1 MRSVSLIHQSTKI
14 AGFLLLSTL
23 ASVSHAATPE
33 EIAAQIESLSSDSY
47 LRRENATEAL
57 LKAGPAAIEPLVK
70 VLERGDLETTQRA
83 IGILQSIAMAR
94 PIIEGESERPKL
106 ARLDPNEPDAWET
119 LLSLSTMGGS
129 RGERA
134 SMAVEEIT
142 QVRRAQTIQTLS
154 LQGAVIGV
162 KEFVYGA
169 TSTLQRVVEINEAYQ
184 GDDSLLELLRWID
197 RVEYARIEGPAIREG
212 VLKGIT
218 QMPDLKTLSLLYG
231 DINMETMK
239 VIGDLESIDHL
250 EFRYV
255 TLNDEMIDAI
265 AKLPI
270 RVSLTLNGTDAS
282 SDRVDR
288 LRQTLPGLK
297 IEYKRGGFLGVRC
310 NDTFNECIIQ
320 SVVED
325 SGAEAAGLRRDD
337 VIIQA
342 NGEPVRR
349 FADLQAVINTRD
361 PGQNIHIVYRRLN
374 VEYETDAKLGKLTE
388 PN

>member
-14 AGFLLLSTL
+14 AGFVLLFAL
-23 ASVSHAATPE
+23 APVSHADTPE

-83 IGILQSIAMAR
+83 IGILQSIAMDR
-94 PIIEGESERPKL
+94 PIIEGESGKPKL
-106 ARLDPNEPDAWET
+106 ARVDPNEPNAWET

-154 LQGAVIGV
+154 LQSAVIGV

-169 TSTLQRVVEINEAYQ
+169 TTTLQRVVEINDAYQ

-197 RVEYARIEGPAIREG
+197 RVEFARIEGPAIRKG
-212 VLKGIT
+212 VVKGVT

-231 DINMETMK
+231 DIDMETMK
-239 VIGDLESIDHL
+239 VIGDLDSIDHL

-255 TLNDEMIDAI
+255 PLNDELLDAI

-270 RVSLTLNGTDAS
+270 RISLTLNGTDLS
-282 SDRVDR
+282 SKQVDA
-288 LRQTLPGLK
+288 LRQTLPGLN
-297 IEYKRGGFLGVRC
+297 IEFKRGGFLGVRC
-310 NDTFNECIIQ
+310 NDSLNECIIQ

-325 SGAEAAGLRRDD
+325 SGAELAGLQRDD
-337 VIIQA
+337 VIVRA

-374 VEYETDAKLGKLTE
+374 REYETDAKLGKLTE

>member
-1 MRSVSLIHQSTKI
+1 
-14 AGFLLLSTL
+14 
-23 ASVSHAATPE
+23 
-33 EIAAQIESLSSDSY
+33 
-47 LRRENATEAL
+47 
-57 LKAGPAAIEPLVK
+57 
-70 VLERGDLETTQRA
+70 
-83 IGILQSIAMAR
+83 
-94 PIIEGESERPKL
+94 
-106 ARLDPNEPDAWET
+106 
-119 LLSLSTMGGS
+119 MGGS

-142 QVRRAQTIQTLS
+142 HVRRAQTIQTLS

>member
-14 AGFLLLSTL
+14 AGFALFL
-23 ASVSHAATPE
+23 ALIPVAHAATPE

-47 LRRENATEAL
+47 LRRENATNAL
-57 LKAGPAAIEPLVK
+57 LKAGSAAIEPLVK
-70 VLERGDLETTQRA
+70 VLKRGDLETTQRA

-94 PIIEGESERPKL
+94 PILEGDSDHPKL
-106 ARLDPNEPDAWET
+106 ARPDSEQPDAWES
-119 LLSLSTMGGS
+119 LLTLSTMGGS

-134 SMAVEEIT
+134 TMAIEEIT
-142 QVRRAQTIQTLS
+142 HVRRSQTVQTLS
-154 LQGAVIGV
+154 MQGALIGV

-169 TSTLQRVVEINEAYQ
+169 TTNLQRVVEINEAYQ
-184 GDDSLLELLRWID
+184 GDDSLLELLRWVD
-197 RVEYARIEGPAIREG
+197 RVEFARIEGPAIRQD
-212 VLKGIT
+212 VLKGVT

-255 TLNDEMIDAI
+255 PLNEELLDAI
-265 AKLPI
+265 ATLPI
-270 RVSLTLNGTDAS
+270 RISLTLNGTDLS
-282 SDRVDR
+282 SDQVDA
-288 LRQTLPGLK
+288 LRQTLPGLN
-297 IEYKRGGFLGVRC
+297 IEFKRGGFLGVRC
-310 NDTFNECIIQ
+310 NDSFNECIIQ
-320 SVVED
+320 SVVDD
-325 SGAEAAGLRRDD
+325 SGAEVAGLQRDD
-337 VIIQA
+337 VIIRA
-342 NGEPVRR
+342 NGEPVKK

-361 PGQNIHIVYRRLN
+361 PGQTIRIGYRRLN

>member
-1 MRSVSLIHQSTKI
+1 MIRQSTKI
-14 AGFLLLSTL
+14 AGFALYVAMLPV
-23 ASVSHAATPE
+23 ARAAPPK
-33 EIAAQIESLSSDSY
+33 EIATQIESLSSDSY

-57 LKAGPAAIEPLVK
+57 QKAGTAAIEPLVK

-94 PIIEGESERPKL
+94 PILEGESARPRL
-106 ARLDPNEPDAWET
+106 AQPDPDQPDAWET
-119 LLSLSTMGGS
+119 LLDLSTMGGS

-134 SMAVEEIT
+134 TMAVKEIT

-154 LQGAVIGV
+154 MHGAMIGV

-169 TSTLQRVVEINEAYQ
+169 TTTLQRIVEINESYTA
-184 GDDSLLELLRWID
+184 DDSLLKLLRWID
-197 RVEYARIEGPAIREG
+197 RVEYARIEGPAIRVG
-212 VLKGIT
+212 VLKGVT
-218 QMPDLKTLSLLYG
+218 EMPDLKTLSLLYG

-255 TLNDEMIDAI
+255 PLNDELMDAI

-270 RVSLTLNGTDAS
+270 RISLTLNGTDVS

-297 IEYKRGGFLGVRC
+297 IEFKRGGFLGVRC
-310 NDTFNECIIQ
+310 NDSFSECIIE
-320 SVVED
+320 SIVPD
-325 SGAEAAGLRRDD
+325 SGAELAGLRRDD

-342 NGEPVRR
+342 NGEPVRK
-349 FADLQAVINTRD
+349 FADLQKVINTRD
-361 PGQNIHIVYRRLN
+361 PGQTIRIVYRRLD

>member
-1 MRSVSLIHQSTKI
+1 M
-14 AGFLLLSTL
+14 
-23 ASVSHAATPE
+23 
-33 EIAAQIESLSSDSY
+33 SSDSY

-57 LKAGPAAIEPLVK
+57 LKAGPVAIEPLLQ

-94 PIIEGESERPKL
+94 PILEGESDRPQL
-106 ARLDPNEPDAWET
+106 AQPDPNEPDAWET
-119 LLSLSTMGGS
+119 LLTLSTMGGS

-134 SMAVEEIT
+134 TMAVEEIT

-154 LQGAVIGV
+154 MQGAMIGV
-162 KEFVYGA
+162 KEFVYNA
-169 TSTLQRVVEINEAYQ
+169 TTNLQRIVEITEGYT

-197 RVEYARIEGPAIREG
+197 KVEFARIEGAAIRQS
-212 VLKGIT
+212 VLKGVI

-231 DINMETMK
+231 EIDLETMK
-239 VIGDLESIDHL
+239 VIGDLDSIDHL

-255 TLNDEMIDAI
+255 PLNDELIDAI

-270 RVSLTLNGTDAS
+270 RISLTLNGTDLS
-282 SDRVDR
+282 TERVDA
-288 LRQTLPGLK
+288 LRQALPGLN
-297 IEYKRGGFLGVRC
+297 IEFKRGGFLGVRC
-310 NDTFNECIIQ
+310 NDSFNECIIQ
-320 SVVED
+320 SVVEG
-325 SGAEAAGLRRDD
+325 SGAEVAGLLPSD

-342 NGEPVRR
+342 NGEPIRK

-361 PGQNIHIVYRRLN
+361 PGQTIRIGYRRRN